1 MPRGPAVHASAHCAH
16 AEAEAAVGGWVDW
29 EPEASVLCTALLAVA
44 DCPLCVRPPGPLAGC
59 AAGLFQGALELA
71 ARYMAD
77 HSDWMVRDA
86 AVRLAGSLAAAT
98 VACIAPTATP
108 SGGEQA
114 RADRVLGR
122 LAEGLVCAATGD
134 GEGYVRMAAL
144 EALAFATAPAAT
156 AGYAECYD
164 CLAALEALPTA
175 TAHTPAQL
183 QALRPTSVQADQQPH
198 GHTLDRQQ
206 RLSPTLDR
214 SHTLELPHKGA
225 QGAAA
230 SQPGHSQS
238 AAAESAREKAAN
250 DSAAAVPFPNCVV
263 GCAAAAAAAAA
274 AARLDELLAD
284 PTVLGACVRLGLE
297 DSEALVRRA
306 AMDLL
311 TSWGASAQIA
321 GLWAAPAA
329 HACAARRHQL
339 SIWVRRLAND
349 SDWEVRLR
357 ILHLVRLLAALPPP
371 PTPPLAGAPGQGR
384 SEDGAAAG
392 RLVHP
397 GWGDLFFEADG
408 PSVLDHTLECSDKP
422 VRLAAARLVLDMV
435 RPPSRP
441 PPPARLHL
449 PTPALTTHSPP
460 SPPRLP
466 STPLPR
472 QPFVGYPDPPSHAP
486 TLKYDGRLYGVSR
499 VWRSRPATPC
509 VALR

>member
-1 MPRGPAVHASAHCAH
+1 MSSVAAILREAGWEAMELSVGAPHQPLPSSGHQAVPSDGQHQATASGHQALPSGGGWDGQPHAWSWDAGRRVYAPQIPVCATVCGRERLVCGTDSPSFPDDQVARKGSEEERGREAGEQGGREAEEQCAMPRGPAVHASAHCAH
-16 AEAEAAVGGWVDW
+16 AKAEAA
-29 EPEASVLCTALLAVA
+29 
-44 DCPLCVRPPGPLAGC
+44 PPGPSAGC

-71 ARYMAD
+71 ARNMVD

-134 GEGYVRMAAL
+134 GKGYLRMAAL
-144 EALAFATAPAAT
+144 KALAFATAPAAT

-397 GWGDLFFEADG
+397 GW
-408 PSVLDHTLECSDKP
+408 
-422 VRLAAARLVLDMV
+422 
-435 RPPSRP
+435 
-441 PPPARLHL
+441 
-449 PTPALTTHSPP
+449 
-460 SPPRLP
+460 
-466 STPLPR
+466 
-472 QPFVGYPDPPSHAP
+472 
-486 TLKYDGRLYGVSR
+486 
-499 VWRSRPATPC
+499 
-509 VALR
+509 